1 MDQNWHQFR
10 KEVPW
15 VKVKPS
21 ETVLNHVRFTS
32 QPMEEPEKP
41 EYLASILEMIHADR
55 TLVFSTDYPH
65 WDNDFPNL
73 TLPGIS
79 AALRQRI
86 FFQNAA
92 DLFNLA

>member
-1 MDQNWHQFR
+1 M
-10 KEVPW
+10 
-15 VKVKPS
+15 KVRPS

-41 EYLASILEMIHADR
+41 EYLTSILEMIHADR

-65 WDNDFPNL
+65 GTMIFPVR
-73 TLPGIS
+73 PAGIPK
-79 AALRQRI
+79 ALRQRI

-92 DLFNLA
+92 ELFNLA

>member
-1 MDQNWHQFR
+1 
-10 KEVPW
+10 
-15 VKVKPS
+15 
-21 ETVLNHVRFTS
+21 
-32 QPMEEPEKP
+32 MEEPEKP

>member
-1 MDQNWHQFR
+1 
-10 KEVPW
+10 
-15 VKVKPS
+15 
-21 ETVLNHVRFTS
+21 
-32 QPMEEPEKP
+32 
-41 EYLASILEMIHADR
+41 MIHADR